1 MKKNVNGEK
10 TYLDISTAHLTYK
23 TFCRLNAISLPYTYK
38 YDEGVFITI
47 PDKSETDITGMS
59 GDLRN
64 LLRYAWNNNIDL
76 IRMDCDAEIIDDLP
90 AYDWK
95 DDKENKKLAKRIW
108 SCLSDGYDD
117 EEYKED
123 TVNDLVAAIE
133 YEDTGML
140 KVMLN
145 RLCERIEDM
154 EEE

>member
-1 MKKNVNGEK
+1 MKINERK
-10 TYLDISTAHLTYK
+10 YLDISTAHLRQN
-23 TFCRLNAISLPYTYK
+23 TFNNLSDINPPYTYK
-38 YDEGVFITI
+38 YDEGVFISVPI
-47 PDKSETDITGMS
+47 KSEMDNVDMPR
-59 GDLRN
+59 DLRI
-64 LLRYAWNNNIDL
+64 LLQYAWDNNIEL
-76 IRMDCDAEIIDDLP
+76 IRMDRDANFDDDLP
-90 AYDWK
+90 VYNWE
-95 DDKENKKLAKRIW
+95 DKEDEKLIERIW

-133 YEDTGML
+133 YKDTGML